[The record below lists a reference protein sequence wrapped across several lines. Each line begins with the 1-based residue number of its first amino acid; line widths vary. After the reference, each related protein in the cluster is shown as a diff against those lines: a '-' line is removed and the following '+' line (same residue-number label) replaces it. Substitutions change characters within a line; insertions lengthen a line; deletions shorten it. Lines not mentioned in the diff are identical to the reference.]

1 VPDLVPPL
9 AALLPEGHGP
19 YIALMLIGFA
29 LGILGN
35 LLKQRWLLATGLML
49 IFLGALL
56 LPLAA
61 GLPGSD
67 EPPGGEGLPQLES
80 GE

>member
-1 VPDLVPPL
+1 VLDLLPPL
-9 AALLPEGHGP
+9 AALLPQSHGP
-19 YIALMLIGFA
+19 YIALLLIGFA
-29 LGILGN
+29 VGIVGST
-35 LLKQRWLLATGLML
+35 LKQRWLIVTGILL

-67 EPPGGEGLPQLES
+67 EPPGGEGVPRLES

>member
-1 VPDLVPPL
+1 VLDLLPPL
-9 AALLPEGHGP
+9 ALLPQSHGP
-19 YIALMLIGFA
+19 YIALLLTGFGV
-29 LGILGN
+29 GILGQ
-35 LLKQRWLLATGLML
+35 LLRQRWLVAAGVLL

-61 GLPGSD
+61 GLPGAD
-67 EPPGGEGLPQLES
+67 EPAGGGTPALES

>member
-1 VPDLVPPL
+1 VLDLGLTLV
-9 AALLPEGHGP
+9 ALLPQSHSP

-29 LGILGN
+29 VGILGQ
-35 LLKQRWLLATGLML
+35 LLRQRWLVVAAIVL

-61 GLPGSD
+61 GFPGAD
-67 EPPGGEGLPQLES
+67 RPPGE
-80 GE
+80 

>member
-1 VPDLVPPL
+1 MLDLGPPL
-9 AALLPEGHGP
+9 AALLPEDHGP
-19 YIALMLIGFA
+19 YIALMLIGFGI
-29 LGILGN
+29 GILGN
-35 LLKQRWLLATGLML
+35 LLKQRWLIATGILL

-61 GLPGSD
+61 GLPGS
-67 EPPGGEGLPQLES
+67 EKPHGAEEFPQLES